1 MKRVV
6 YYLNQFFGQI
16 GGEDM
21 ADYPLEVREG
31 TFGVSEAFQRA
42 FSQEEL
48 VVTHTIICGDNYF
61 AENTDAVLD
70 KLEVIMKNANP
81 DIVVAGPAFNAGRYG
96 MACGNVVK
104 LAQQRLGLPA
114 VSCMYQEN
122 PGVEMFKLYGYI
134 IPSAPNAAGMR
145 KDLKKVVALV
155 KKLVNDEEIGT
166 PEEEGYYKR
175 GIRKMVKKDEI
186 GAVRA
191 VNMLLDKLNERPFVT
206 ELPMPKFSK
215 VVPSAPIADLSKATI
230 AVMTSGGIVPLGNP
244 DRLEALSCTKYAA
257 YTKEDFNGNNE
268 VVDVA
273 HGGYDPTFA
282 QENGNRVL
290 PVDVLEDLEKE
301 NVIGKFYPYYY
312 VTVGN
317 GMAVDKAT
325 SFGEQIAKEVKGKVD
340 GVILT
345 ST

>member
-1 MKRVV
+1 MKRAV

-16 GGEDM
+16 GGED
-21 ADYPLEVREG
+21 AAGYPLEIREG
-31 TFGVSEAFQRA
+31 TLGVSAAFQKA
-42 FSQEEL
+42 FLQDEL
-48 VVTHTIICGDNYF
+48 TVSHTIICGDNYF
-61 AENTDAVLD
+61 AENTDEVLE
-70 KLEVIMKNANP
+70 KIEQFLRKETP
-81 DIVVAGPAFNAGRYG
+81 DILIAGPAFNAGRYG
-96 MACGNVVK
+96 MACGNMLK
-104 LAQQRLGLPA
+104 LAQQKLDIPA
-114 VSCMYQEN
+114 VSAMYQEN
-122 PGVEMFKLYGYI
+122 PGVEMYKLYGYV

-145 KDLKKVVALV
+145 KDLKKMSALV
-155 KKLVNDEEIGT
+155 KKLTQGEEIGP

-175 GIRKMVKKDEI
+175 GIRKMVRKEEI

-191 VNMLLDKLNERPFVT
+191 VNMLLDKLNGRPFDT
-206 ELPMPKFSK
+206 ELPMPEFSK
-215 VVPSAPIADLSKATI
+215 VVPSEPIADLSRATI

-257 YTKEDFNGNNE
+257 YTKEDFGGE
-268 VVDVA
+268 FHTVDVA

-290 PVDVLEDLEKE
+290 PVDVLEELESE
-301 NVIGKFYPYYY
+301 HVIGKLYPYFY

-317 GMAVDKAT
+317 GMAVDRAS